1 VAAEALRITWLDR
14 LLIGIAPEWGLRRVR
29 ARATATMMARHYDAA
44 AGGRR
49 TSGWYRSSSDANAAN
64 TPSLTALRELSRDL
78 RRNNGWAR
86 RGIQAITNNTVGW
99 GIEAKPTA
107 ASEGLASEALA
118 VWKAWANS
126 TACDYDGRLTFVGG
140 LQRLVMATVVESGE
154 ALVVRE
160 RASSADGLPVP
171 LRIRVLEPDHL
182 DLAKDGI
189 MGTAGGPIV
198 QGVELDGRGRRVAYW
213 LFEQHP
219 GATRVFGNRF
229 ESKRV
234 PAADIVHVYDVAR
247 AGQMRGVPWLSAA
260 VAKLND
266 FDDYDDARLM
276 QAKIAACFGA
286 FVTDLDAA
294 PTAVGE
300 QSEDDDR
307 LETLEPGHIS
317 YLSPGKSV
325 TFAQPPSTTDH
336 ASFSSTALRRIAAS
350 IGGVPY
356 EEMTGDYSQ
365 VNFSSARMAR
375 LAFYANVHAW
385 RWDMLVPQLCGPVWR
400 WVMELA
406 AGLNGWPGV
415 PGAEWSPPPMPMLEP
430 DKEGLAYTRMIRSGV
445 MTYPEVLREQGKDPA
460 AHMAEIAAS
469 NKKLDE
475 LGVVLDS
482 DPRRTTVNGQGQPG
496 VVPVV
501 DAESEEETTEE
512 A

>member
-1 VAAEALRITWLDR
+1 MGDVGYTWWDR
-14 LLIGIAPEWGLRRVR
+14 FLIGIAPDWGLRRVQ
-29 ARATATMMARHYDAA
+29 ARAKASMLARHYEAA
-44 AGGRR
+44 GGGRR

-64 TPSLTALRELSRDL
+64 TPSITVLRELSRDL

-86 RGIQAITNNTVGW
+86 RGIQAITNNTIGW
-99 GIEAKPTA
+99 GIEAKAIAGSESLA
-107 ASEGLASEALA
+107 AESMA

-126 TACDYDGRLTFVGG
+126 VAADYDGRLAFIGG
-140 LQRLVMATVVESGE
+140 IQRLVMATVVESGE

-160 RASSADGLPVP
+160 RAGNTDGLPVP
-171 LRIRVLEPDHL
+171 LRVRVLEPDYL
-182 DLAKDGI
+182 DHMKDGV
-189 MGTAGGPIV
+189 MGETGPIV

-213 LFEQHP
+213 IYEQHP
-219 GATRVFGNRF
+219 GAVRVFGNRF

-234 PAADIVHVYDVAR
+234 LAEDVIHVYDVAR
-247 AGQMRGVPWLSAA
+247 PGQMRGVPWLAA
-260 VAKLND
+260 AIAKLQD

-286 FVTDLDAA
+286 FVTDMDGGG
-294 PTAVGE
+294 TAVGA
-300 QSEDDDR
+300 QSEDDER

-325 TFAQPPSTTDH
+325 TFATPPSTSDH
-336 ASFSSTALRRIAAS
+336 DSFSRTSLRRIGAS

-375 LAFYANVHAW
+375 LAFFANVHAW
-385 RWDMLVPQLCGPVWR
+385 RWDMVVPQLCAGVWR
-400 WVMELA
+400 WVMELGA
-406 AGLNGWPGV
+406 SLNGWPEV
-415 PGAEWSPPPMPMLEP
+415 PRAEWSPPPMPMLEP

-445 MTYPEVLREQGKDPA
+445 MTYPEVIREQGKDPEM
-460 AHMAEIAAS
+460 HMAEIAAA
-469 NKKLDE
+469 NAKLDE
-475 LGVVLDS
+475 LGIVLDS

-501 DAESEEETTEE
+501 DAETEEETQDD